1 MINTETQ
8 PEQRMPSRTSIMVAA
23 ARAFGSREPD
33 ETVRNPDTLAEML
46 IGDEELALII
56 GHPLSTGLKQD
67 YQEASQNYAIAG
79 LAWMMLIRTRFID
92 DALVRAVQNGATQV
106 VLLGAGLDTRAHRFR
121 ELLKDCRVIE
131 VDAASTQHHK
141 RRRIAS
147 VLDDEPP
154 NLTYLTIDFT
164 TDDLGEALLA
174 AGLRQN
180 EKTFYIWE
188 GVIMYLPEE
197 SIRKTL
203 GIILGLSA
211 PGSSVVLDYFNTLG
225 IEYMKVAPP
234 GAGGGDPSG
243 WGEPW
248 LFGAP
253 APDGAEFF
261 RELGFDPGQPLSM
274 YNPDL
279 IRRYTIGKDGVG
291 YGANVFEKTRAAAIE
306 ARARA
311 AEEPDTPAKL
321 ALIELQKAIAA
332 AGGTYWLAEL
342 TVPVS

>member
-1 MINTETQ
+1 
-8 PEQRMPSRTSIMVAA
+8 MVAA

-33 ETVRNPDTLAEML
+33 ETIRNPDSLADL
-46 IGDEELALII
+46 LLGDQELALIT

-79 LAWMMLIRTRFID
+79 LTWMMLLRTRFID

-106 VLLGAGLDTRAHRFR
+106 VLLGAGFDTRAHRFR

-131 VDAASTQHHK
+131 VDTAHTQSHK

-147 VLDDEPP
+147 VVDDEPP

-164 TDDLGEALLA
+164 SGDLSNALLA
-174 AGLRQN
+174 AGFRPD

-203 GIILGLSA
+203 GIIRAHSA

-225 IEYMKVAPP
+225 IEFMLSAPA

-253 APDGAEFF
+253 VPDGAEFF
-261 RELGFDPGQPLSM
+261 RNLGFDPGHPLSM
-274 YNPDL
+274 YNPEL
-279 IRRYTIGKDGVG
+279 IKRYTIGKDGVG
-291 YGANVFEKTRAAAIE
+291 YGANVFEKTRAAAME

-311 AEEPDTPAKL
+311 AAEPDTPAKL
-321 ALIELQKAIAA
+321 ALIHLQKAIAE
-332 AGGTYWLAEL
+332 AGGTYWLTEL